1 MKYFSMPAD
10 FRTETLDRYDGL
22 NKAYADSKVSSTY
35 GNITISNVFGSG
47 RNVNKLPSVDM
58 PGLAAYVAHS
68 RALGID
74 FSYTLN
80 PSFLQN
86 REFTPDG
93 IRLIRM
99 FLDELYEAGVRSV
112 IVAMPSVMEIVRS
125 MGGRFHMKASAICQ
139 ITSPNK
145 ALMFK
150 RMGAD
155 AMVLDET
162 INRDFHTIRGIR
174 AVFGEQVFVIANS
187 FCHQDCQYRM
197 FHYNQIS
204 GDSVAVSS
212 EASCAYYPVRCAI
225 RLHGE
230 LASYLKTTWIRPEDL
245 KHYLACGIQHFKL
258 QGRQLV
264 LQGDPVRAV
273 ECYFKESYDGDL
285 KNLLYLFAPSDAVRL
300 SVDNRRLDAFLRP
313 FVEKEGFCRRDCTQC
328 DYCEVYARKCFD
340 VLKTKA
346 IGQVY
351 CEALRQRDPF
361 AAVMKA
367 AGPPLP

>member
-1 MKYFSMPAD
+1 MKFFSMPAD
-10 FRTETLDRYDGL
+10 FRTETLDRYDRL
-22 NKAYADSKVSSTY
+22 NKAYADSKVHGTY
-35 GNITISNVFGSG
+35 GNITVRNVFGSG
-47 RNVNKLPSVDM
+47 RNVNKLPAVDM
-58 PGLAAYVAHS
+58 PRLAAYAAHS
-68 RALGID
+68 RALGIG

-93 IRLIRM
+93 IREIRR

-125 MGGRFHMKASAICQ
+125 MGDRFHMKASAICQ

-150 RMGAD
+150 RMGAN
-155 AMVLDET
+155 AMVVDET
-162 INRDFHTIRGIR
+162 INRDFHTLRRIRE
-174 AVFGEQVFVIANS
+174 VFGEEVHVIANS

-225 RLHGE
+225 RLHE
-230 LASYLKTTWIRPEDL
+230 DAASYLKTTWIRPEDL
-245 KHYLACGIQHFKL
+245 KHYQACGIQYFKL

-264 LQGDPVRAV
+264 LQGDPARAV

-285 KNLLYLFAPSDAVRL
+285 KDLLYLFAPAEVVRL
-300 SVDNRRLDAFLRP
+300 SVDNRRLDGFLRP
-313 FVEKEGFCRRDCTQC
+313 FVENEGFCRRDCTQC
-328 DYCEVYARKCFD
+328 DYCEMFARKCFD
-340 VLKTKA
+340 VPKTQA
-346 IGQVY
+346 IGQAY
-351 CEALRQRDPF
+351 CEAMRQRDPF
-361 AAVMKA
+361 ASAMKA
-367 AGPPLP
+367 SAAPQP